1 LNYGKVLRYLEQLR
15 LERIY
20 YLEKLPGGEVAVDML
35 DACAVRSMTVEELK
49 RETFWG
55 PAGVVVREGRR

>member
-1 LNYGKVLRYLEQLR
+1 MNYGKVLRYLEQLR
-15 LERIY
+15 LQRIY

-49 RETFWG
+49 RESFWAWG
-55 PAGVVVREGRR
+55 GGA